1 MNSGPVRL
9 YLVRHGKAAA
19 SFAESEDPPLDPVG
33 LAQARALA
41 DRLGPLGPLRIVS
54 SPMRRARETAAPLER
69 LWGRPVRIEPAF
81 SEIPSPGLALAERAQ
96 WLRTILPSRW
106 PLVDRDLADWR
117 TVLVKTLAALPEP
130 TVVVSHYVA
139 INAAVGAA
147 VGDDHVTLFAPDTCS
162 VTVLDIEAGRLRLVE
177 RGIQADTPVL

>member
-1 MNSGPVRL
+1 MSERPLRL

-19 SFAESEDPPLDPVG
+19 PFTESQDPPLAPAG
-33 LAQARALA
+33 LVQAAALA
-41 DRLGPLGPLRIVS
+41 ARLAPLGPLPIVS

-69 LWGRPVRIEPAF
+69 LWGRPARIEPAI
-81 SEIPSPGLALAERAQ
+81 SEIPSPGLPLAERSRSLQA
-96 WLRTILPSRW
+96 ILGSRW
-106 PLVDRDLADWR
+106 SLVAGDLVAWR
-117 TVLVKTLAALPEP
+117 NTLMATLAALAES

-147 VGDDHVTLFAPDTCS
+147 VGDDRVTVFAPDTGS

-177 RGIQADTPVL
+177 RGAEAETPVL